1 MTSSAPP
8 GETPESA
15 LPKEGRVDDRP
26 DESISIDKEPTEP
39 IKPASLSSYLRILS
53 YGARNGGIFAMI
65 VGMICAMGSGI
76 ALPLMNI
83 IFGKIVGDFNSYSL
97 PDTPLNEHTF
107 KSSLIHCVPVHR
119 QVCTNLHC
127 HGKSAQ
133 DETGRLKL
141 TRQICFRIISLYAS
155 ASLRLEYTR
164 ALFSMPI
171 SKLDEISVGTVSNA
185 ITAQSNTIQQSVSD
199 RLAILCQSIAL
210 LVAAYAIAFR
220 YSWALTLVVSSAI
233 LFVVICFCLTVPLL
247 IKGQQHVDQADNKH
261 ASIAADA
268 FGSIRTVFSLGA
280 EESLTKKHSQWIEEA
295 RRRGLGMSLVTGTH
309 LATLFFAMYVSFAL
323 AFWYGLKLYREGHI
337 ANINTV
343 ITVFFS
349 VLLVVT
355 VMGGIA
361 SPLMAIS
368 KAISAS
374 GAFFGV
380 IDSEPAPLDG
390 LRDPDVT
397 SQADIV
403 FENISFAYPTRPD
416 TQVLKGFSACFPR
429 GKTTALVGPSG
440 SGKSTIVALIE
451 RWYRIE
457 ASEDTSDTTGR
468 ILVDGHNINDLDVRW
483 WRSQVGLVQ
492 QEPFLF
498 NDSIY
503 QNVSYGL
510 IGSKWEN
517 ESDAVKLELVSTAC
531 KEAYADEFIERLP
544 EGYSTMVGEGGITL
558 SGGQRQRLAI
568 ARSIV
573 GQPPILVLDEAT
585 SSIDVR
591 GEKVVQAA
599 LDRVSKDRT
608 TIMIAHR
615 LSTVRRA
622 DNIVVMKDG
631 ACVEQG
637 SHQEL
642 MLQGAIYHSLV
653 NAQQLEPLDDSSDDG
668 TEGLLISQKEEIRPH
683 DYPVDGDG
691 EKEEESQTP
700 KKTKT
705 KGLAHSLGLV
715 FYEHRGHWILYLFT
729 IVSAIGA
736 GSGYALQSWLFAQL
750 IQVFQFTGQKL
761 VDQANFWALMFF
773 VLAIAMAIFYFL
785 LGTSA
790 NTMSMHVGSTY
801 RKEYFANTLKKPI
814 SFYDREENSSGT
826 LISRLSLDPK
836 QIQDLLGPMG
846 VFPLISIFN
855 VIGCVA
861 ISFSFGWKL
870 AAVTFFGAMPFILF
884 AAFMRI
890 RYETHFESM
899 NAEVY
904 ADSSKF
910 ATEAIRA
917 FRTVSALTMETTI
930 IDRYSGLLKE
940 QRSKAFRKSW
950 YATLVFAFSDSV
962 ELCAMALTFWY
973 GGQLLASREYDP
985 VAFFV
990 VYIAIIQGGQAAGQ
1004 FLSFGPNVAQAKASA
1019 NRIFSSRNPSE
1030 GQLESPTAEPMPRDL
1045 RPSVELRDV
1054 SFSYQSRNM
1063 ATFVDLNISIESGQ
1077 FVAFVGPSGC
1087 GKSTVISLLER
1098 FYDPIGGKILFGGQE
1113 ISSISKSSY
1122 RRALSLV
1129 AQEPKLFE
1137 GSIRDNLL
1145 LGIEDTQDSQTEERM
1160 IQACKD
1166 AEIHDFIT
1174 SLPDGYLTGL
1184 GVNAQTSLSGG
1195 QKQRLC
1201 IARALIRKPLLL
1213 LLDEATSSLDSHS
1226 EKLVQE
1232 AMERLAGKKNMTIIA
1247 VAHRL
1252 ATIQKADVIFVFG
1265 EGARGQGSKI
1275 LEKGSHH
1282 ELLRNKG
1289 PYWQMCQA
1297 QALDR

>member
-1 MTSSAPP
+1 MTSSASPDEMK
-8 GETPESA
+8 ETPSS
-15 LPKEGRVDDRP
+15 KEGRLDHPP
-26 DESISIDKEPTEP
+26 DETNDTSISIDKETQEP
-39 IKPASLSSYLRILS
+39 IKTASLTTYLRILS
-53 YGARNGGIFAMI
+53 YGARNGGVFAMVI
-65 VGMICAMGSGI
+65 GMICAMGSGI

-97 PDTPLNEHTF
+97 PDTAVNEHTF
-107 KSSLIHCVPVHR
+107 RSSINKSSLYIVY
-119 QVCTNLHC
+119 LFI
-127 HGKSAQ
+127 GKFV
-133 DETGRLKL
+133 L
-141 TRQICFRIISLYAS
+141 TYIAMVSSQPYLYAS
-155 ASLRLEYTR
+155 AALRLEYTQS
-164 ALFSMPI
+164 LFSMPI
-171 SKLDEISVGTVSNA
+171 SKLDQISVGTVSNA

-199 RLAILCQSIAL
+199 RLAILFQSLAL

-247 IKGQQHVDQADNKH
+247 VKGQQYVDEADNKH

-268 FGSIRTVFSLGA
+268 FGSIRAVLSLGA
-280 EESLTKKHSQWIEEA
+280 EASLIKKHSHWIEEA
-295 RRRGLGMSLVTGTH
+295 RRRGLRMSLVTGTH

-323 AFWYGLKLYREGHI
+323 AFWFGLKLYREGHI
-337 ANINTV
+337 ANVNTV

-355 VMGGIA
+355 VMG
-361 SPLMAIS
+361 
-368 KAISAS
+368 
-374 GAFFGV
+374 
-380 IDSEPAPLDG
+380 APLDG
-390 LRDPDVT
+390 LRHPDVT

-403 FENISFAYPTRPD
+403 FENISFAYPTRSD

-457 ASEDTSDTTGR
+457 AQVEDSNDMSSGR

-498 NDSIY
+498 NDTIY
-503 QNVSYGL
+503 KNISYGL

-517 ESDAVKLELVSTAC
+517 ESEDTKLEMVCTAC
-531 KEAYADEFIERLP
+531 REAYADEFIERLP
-544 EGYSTMVGEGGITL
+544 DRYSTMVGEGGITL

-591 GEKVVQAA
+591 GEKIVQAA

-642 MLQGAIYHSLV
+642 MDHGAVYHSLV
-653 NAQQLEPLDDSSDDG
+653 NAQQLEPLDDDFDKGS
-668 TEGLLISQKEEIRPH
+668 EELLISQKEEIQPH
-683 DYPVDGDG
+683 DYPVDG
-691 EKEEESQTP
+691 EEEDEETP
-700 KKTKT
+700 RTIKKTKS
-705 KGLAHSLGLV
+705 KGLLRSLGRV
-715 FYEHRGHWILYLFT
+715 FYEHRSHWILYVLT

-761 VDQANFWALMFF
+761 VDKANFWALMFF
-773 VLAIAMAIFYFL
+773 VLAIAMSTFYFL

-790 NTMSMHVGSTY
+790 NTMSMHVGSSY
-801 RKEYFANTLKKPI
+801 RKDYFANTLKKPV
-814 SFYDREENSSGT
+814 SFYDREENSSGPARPDGSVST
-826 LISRLSLDPK
+826 HLNLQCDWMCGHLI
-836 QIQDLLGPMG
+836 
-846 VFPLISIFN
+846 
-855 VIGCVA
+855 
-861 ISFSFGWKL
+861 
-870 AAVTFFGAMPFILF
+870 FIWLEASSSDILWSDALHTF
-884 AAFMRI
+884 AAFMRL

-917 FRTVSALTMETTI
+917 FRTVSALTMENTI

-940 QRSKAFRKSW
+940 QRNKAFRKSW
-950 YATLVFAFSDSV
+950 YATLIFAFSDSV

-973 GGQLLASREYDP
+973 GGRLLASREYDP

-1019 NRIFSSRNPSE
+1019 NRLFAAREPSE
-1030 GQLESPTAEPMPRDL
+1030 GQLESPVAEPMPKDL
-1045 RPSVELRDV
+1045 RPSVELRGV
-1054 SFSYQSRNM
+1054 SFGYESRNIT
-1063 ATFVDLNISIESGQ
+1063 TFANLDISIESGQ

-1098 FYDPIGGKILFGGQE
+1098 FYDPTSGSILFGGRD
-1113 ISSISKSSY
+1113 ISSIQKSSY
-1122 RRALSLV
+1122 RKALSLV

-1145 LGIEDTQDSQTEERM
+1145 LGIEDKEDAQTEERM

-1174 SLPDGYLTGL
+1174 SLPDGYLTEL

-1195 QKQRLC
+1195 QKQRVC

-1265 EGARGQGSKI
+1265 EGARGRGSKI

-1282 ELLRNKG
+1282 DLLRNKG

>member
-1 MTSSAPP
+1 MTSSASPDEMK
-8 GETPESA
+8 ETPSS
-15 LPKEGRVDDRP
+15 KEGRLDHPP
-26 DESISIDKEPTEP
+26 DETNDTSISIDKETQEP
-39 IKPASLSSYLRILS
+39 IKTASLTTYLRILS
-53 YGARNGGIFAMI
+53 YGARNGGVFAMVI
-65 VGMICAMGSGI
+65 GMICAMGSGI

-97 PDTPLNEHTF
+97 PDTAVNEHTF
-107 KSSLIHCVPVHR
+107 RSSINKSSLYIVY
-119 QVCTNLHC
+119 LFI
-127 HGKSAQ
+127 GKFV
-133 DETGRLKL
+133 L
-141 TRQICFRIISLYAS
+141 TYIAMICFRIISLYAS
-155 ASLRLEYTR
+155 AALRLEYTQS
-164 ALFSMPI
+164 LFSMPI
-171 SKLDEISVGTVSNA
+171 SKLDQISVGTVSNA

-199 RLAILCQSIAL
+199 RLAILFQSLAL

-247 IKGQQHVDQADNKH
+247 VKGQQYVDEADNKH

-268 FGSIRTVFSLGA
+268 FGSIRAVLSLGA
-280 EESLTKKHSQWIEEA
+280 EGSLIKKHSHWIEEA
-295 RRRGLGMSLVTGTH
+295 RRRGLRMSLVTGTH

-323 AFWYGLKLYREGHI
+323 AFWFGLKLYREGHI
-337 ANINTV
+337 ANVNTV

-390 LRDPDVT
+390 LRHPDVT

-403 FENISFAYPTRPD
+403 FENISFAYPTRSD

-457 ASEDTSDTTGR
+457 AQSEDSNEMNSGR

-498 NDSIY
+498 NDTIY
-503 QNVSYGL
+503 KNISYGL

-517 ESDAVKLELVSTAC
+517 ESEDTKLEMVSTAC
-531 KEAYADEFIERLP
+531 REAYADEFIERLP
-544 EGYSTMVGEGGITL
+544 DRYSTMVGEGGITL

-591 GEKVVQAA
+591 GEKIVQAA

-642 MLQGAIYHSLV
+642 MDRGAVYHSLV
-653 NAQQLEPLDDSSDDG
+653 NAQQLEPLDDDFDKGS
-668 TEGLLISQKEEIRPH
+668 EELLISQKEEIQPH
-683 DYPVDGDG
+683 DYPVDG
-691 EKEEESQTP
+691 EEEDEETP
-700 KKTKT
+700 RTIKKTKS
-705 KGLAHSLGLV
+705 KGLLRSLGRV
-715 FYEHRGHWILYLFT
+715 FYEHRSHWILYVLT

-761 VDQANFWALMFF
+761 VDKANFWALMFF
-773 VLAIAMAIFYFL
+773 VLAIAMSTFYFL

-790 NTMSMHVGSTY
+790 NTMSMHVGSSY
-801 RKEYFANTLKKPI
+801 RKDYFANTLKKPV
-814 SFYDREENSSGT
+814 SFYDREENSSGS
-826 LISRLSLDPK
+826 LISRLSIDPK

-884 AAFMRI
+884 AAFMRL

-917 FRTVSALTMETTI
+917 FRTVSALTMEKTI

-940 QRSKAFRKSW
+940 QRNKAFRKSW
-950 YATLVFAFSDSV
+950 YATLIFAFSDSV

-973 GGQLLASREYDP
+973 GGRLLASREYDP

-1019 NRIFSSRNPSE
+1019 NRLFAAREPSE
-1030 GQLESPTAEPMPRDL
+1030 GQLESPVAEPMPKDL
-1045 RPSVELRDV
+1045 RPSVELRGV
-1054 SFSYQSRNM
+1054 SFGYESRNIT
-1063 ATFVDLNISIESGQ
+1063 TFANLDISIESGQ

-1098 FYDPIGGKILFGGQE
+1098 FYDPTSGSILFGGRD
-1113 ISSISKSSY
+1113 ISSIQKSSY
-1122 RRALSLV
+1122 RKALSLV

-1145 LGIEDTQDSQTEERM
+1145 LGIEDKEDAQTEERM

-1174 SLPDGYLTGL
+1174 SLPDGYLTEL

-1265 EGARGQGSKI
+1265 EGARGRGSKI